1 MGNLL
6 LNIRYLLAPVL
17 IIVAGAGVLIGGI
30 MAWLGVVVLFVGL
43 LVDIATKF
51 ETTGVGYDENGDSL
65 GWASFQNLTMYFMLP
80 ICVLFQLVMAWRV
93 STYMSL
99 GGMEGEVVMSII
111 PGILA
116 MHEGI
121 TGLNLIGATLSSG
134 IFIGIVI
141 IYGHELSHTKG
152 FGFVISRTMMALSG
166 SAHFCYAHVY
176 NHHLALASYAD
187 PATAPRGRTIY
198 GHYPLSYLG
207 PSKFFFN
214 MEQERLARMGLSF
227 LSGLNRW
234 IQ

>member
-30 MAWLGVVVLFVGL
+30 MAWLGVVLLFVGL

-80 ICVLFQLVMAWRV
+80 IFVLFQLVMAWRV
-93 STYMSL
+93 YSFMAF
-99 GGMEGEVVMSII
+99 GGAEGELVTTIFGLI
-111 PGILA
+111 P
-116 MHEGI
+116 MYEGI
-121 TGLNLIGATLSSG
+121 TVVNLIGATLSSG
-134 IFIGIVI
+134 IFIGIGI

-176 NHHLALASYAD
+176 NHHLELASEDD

-207 PSKFFFN
+207 CLLYTSDAAD
-214 MEQERLARMGLSF
+214 E
-227 LSGLNRW
+227 
-234 IQ
+234 